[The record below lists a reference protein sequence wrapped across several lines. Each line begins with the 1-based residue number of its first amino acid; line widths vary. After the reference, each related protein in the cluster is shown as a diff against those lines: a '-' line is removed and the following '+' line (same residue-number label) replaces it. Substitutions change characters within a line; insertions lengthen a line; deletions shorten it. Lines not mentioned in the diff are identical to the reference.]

1 MILYPVI
8 IFITVS
14 ISHGSAGC
22 RLLNVTQCESSS
34 NPPVN
39 CPSSTSYQPP
49 LPREVTIDGTYY
61 SNQLTSSD
69 IDCTSDVWSAA
80 GTCTETFCDRLSS
93 AESQVSYVMSIPYL
107 ISAACSPPMAR
118 DYYSTDARNE

>member
-1 MILYPVI
+1 MVRSCCQFRISVI
-8 IFITVS
+8 
-14 ISHGSAGC
+14 
-22 RLLNVTQCESSS
+22 
-34 NPPVN
+34 
-39 CPSSTSYQPP
+39 TSCF
-49 LPREVTIDGTYY
+49 RHTGTYY

-93 AESQVSYVMSIPYL
+93 AESQVSFVMSIPYV